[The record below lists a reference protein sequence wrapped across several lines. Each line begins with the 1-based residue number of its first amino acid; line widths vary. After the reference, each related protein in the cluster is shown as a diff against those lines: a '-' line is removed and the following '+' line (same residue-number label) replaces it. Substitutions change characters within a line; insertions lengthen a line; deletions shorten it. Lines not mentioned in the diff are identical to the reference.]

1 VTAWK
6 LVRRRGSEVCMDPV
20 TSLPGNDTEP
30 RHRAFRELLELAE
43 LEDQV
48 S

>member
-1 VTAWK
+1 
-6 LVRRRGSEVCMDPV
+6 
-20 TSLPGNDTEP
+20 LPGHDTEP

-43 LEDQV
+43 LGDQV